1 MQSRMGVIILENM
14 EFFAYHGCFE
24 QERTVGTKYVV
35 SVTLHLN
42 LTQAILTDNLN
53 DTVNYQVVYDIIKK
67 EMEIPSNLIEH
78 VAGRIVSSIKKQCP
92 TIEKVNLRLS
102 KYNPP
107 LGGQVEKVTIE
118 L

>member
-1 MQSRMGVIILENM
+1 MAIINLENM
-14 EFFAYHGCFE
+14 EFYAYHGCF
-24 QERTVGTKYVV
+24 QEERVVGTKYVISV
-35 SVTLHLN
+35 SLAVDIQ
-42 LTQAILTDNLN
+42 QAMASDNLH
-53 DTVNYQVVYDIIKK
+53 DTINYQEVYSIIKE

>member
-1 MQSRMGVIILENM
+1 MAIINLENM
-14 EFFAYHGCFE
+14 EFWSYHGCFE
-24 QERTVGTKYVV
+24 EERRIGTKYVISV
-35 SVTLHLN
+35 SLAVDIQ
-42 LTQAILTDNLN
+42 QAMASDNLH
-53 DTVNYQVVYDIIKK
+53 DTINYQEVYSIIKE
-67 EMEIPSNLIEH
+67 EMDKPSNLIEH